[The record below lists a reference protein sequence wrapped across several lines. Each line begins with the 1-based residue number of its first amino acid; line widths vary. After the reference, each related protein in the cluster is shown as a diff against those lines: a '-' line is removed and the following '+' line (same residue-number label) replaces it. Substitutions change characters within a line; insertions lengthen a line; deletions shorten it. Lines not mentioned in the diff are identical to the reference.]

1 MNSLLWILSGRD
13 IITQTDYCSMRAIR
27 QTHRIPRVD
36 LTPFVSIAM
45 ILITFFIW
53 MKQVQRSSVVS
64 LYIANNANYDSY
76 QPLSACLYLL
86 EQDKIGYLIYEV
98 DSTASYVETTYSADG
113 LRTKLL
119 TMASVKDPVVLIK
132 PTAQST
138 LKNLVDVVD
147 ELAIN
152 KRIKFELVNRLAKE
166 EQQMILAYKN
176 YTKTSSKQS
185 IPLKIRLYRRG
196 QYVVYHQYA
205 SVRAT
210 K

>member
-1 MNSLLWILSGRD
+1 
-13 IITQTDYCSMRAIR
+13 MRAIR

-64 LYIANNANYDSY
+64 LYMANNAKFESY

-86 EQDKIGYLIYEV
+86 EQDKIGYLTYV
-98 DSTASYVETTYSADG
+98 ADDMASYVETTYSANG
-113 LRTKLL
+113 LRARLL
-119 TMASVKDPVVLIK
+119 TMASAKDPVVLIK

-138 LKNLVDVVD
+138 IKNLVDVVD

-176 YTKTSSKQS
+176 YIKSSSRQP
-185 IPLKIRLYRRG
+185 IPLNVRLYRRG
-196 QYVVYHQYA
+196 QYVVHCQYT